1 MFYHISDKPDNNLL
15 RIFVLNL
22 SEWYNLVMAFLV
34 AFDIETTG
42 LDSRKDAII
51 EIGAVKFKDSRI
63 VAEYSTLVNPQRVIP
78 PEITSLTGI
87 TNEMV
92 IKAPLLSAIMQE
104 IQDFVGDCPV
114 VGHNIQFDL
123 GFLYQANVLYDVQAV
138 DTYEIAAVLMPLATR
153 YNLSGLCQQLN
164 IPNLGSH
171 RALNDAKM
179 TQLLFLELYDQAME
193 LPLEIVAEIV
203 RLAEPIEWDG
213 YWFFQNLLK
222 AKIRKQPIQPKYQI
236 NQNLY
241 QGLYSGMDLLEQP
254 LKPKSDP
261 ELLDVDELCAIL
273 EPTGKFSSYF
283 KNYEYRPQQVEMLR
297 NIALSF
303 NQQNHLMVEAGTGTG
318 KSFAYLIP
326 SAFWALQNEQRVVI
340 STNTIALQDQ
350 LINKD
355 IPDLCSAL
363 DIPLRAIVMKGRANY
378 LCPRRLESFR
388 YRGPQNKEEMRVLG
402 KMIVWLYKGGDG
414 DRSRLNLNSPAE
426 REVWLQLNADDEK
439 CNPENCM
446 ARTGGLCPFYQVRQ
460 AAQSAHILVVNH
472 ALLLSDVVTGS
483 RVLPAYDYLIVDEGH
498 HLENAT
504 TSTLSYRITQTDML
518 RMLRELG
525 GISSGVLGRLA
536 AAIKNVIKPSQF
548 ASVVSVF
555 QRITDLSFQLEQSW
569 NTFFSHI
576 TDFLASERDFQPIGI
591 YGQQVRIVP
600 ATRTLPDWSNVEV
613 SFDTAHE
620 TYKFLNNLVN
630 QFLKDLGDLELPE
643 TEDLEEAIGS
653 LSFNHQRMTEIGDYL
668 YPMILN
674 PDPDYIYWIEQN
686 PEASRVVLQIAPLQ
700 VGNLMEKYLWHEKSS
715 IILTSATLTTQSEF
729 DYIRSRLNADEAEE
743 LIVGSPFDFE
753 NSAMLYLANDIPE
766 PVQASAY
773 QRMIEDS
780 LMRLA
785 KSTGGKMLVLFT
797 SYMQLKKTSKAI
809 SQRLNDADIHVY
821 EQGEGASANTLLE
834 IFRDSERAI
843 LLGTRAFWEGVDI
856 PGSALSV
863 LVITKLPFAVPSDP
877 IVAAR
882 SETFD
887 DPFSDYSIPEAIL
900 TFRQGFGRLIRT
912 QSDRGIVVVLDR
924 RILSKNYG
932 RYFIDSLP
940 ACHVVTAS
948 IAELPRHAVRWLNL

>member
-1 MFYHISDKPDNNLL
+1 M
-15 RIFVLNL
+15 
-22 SEWYNLVMAFLV
+22 
-34 AFDIETTG
+34 
-42 LDSRKDAII
+42 
-51 EIGAVKFKDSRI
+51 
-63 VAEYSTLVNPQRVIP
+63 
-78 PEITSLTGI
+78 
-87 TNEMV
+87 
-92 IKAPLLSAIMQE
+92 
-104 IQDFVGDCPV
+104 
-114 VGHNIQFDL
+114 
-123 GFLYQANVLYDVQAV
+123 
-138 DTYEIAAVLMPLATR
+138 
-153 YNLSGLCQQLN
+153 
-164 IPNLGSH
+164 
-171 RALNDAKM
+171 
-179 TQLLFLELYDQAME
+179 
-193 LPLEIVAEIV
+193 
-203 RLAEPIEWDG
+203 
-213 YWFFQNLLK
+213 
-222 AKIRKQPIQPKYQI
+222 
-236 NQNLY
+236 
-241 QGLYSGMDLLEQP
+241 
-254 LKPKSDP
+254 
-261 ELLDVDELCAIL
+261 
-273 EPTGKFSSYF
+273 
-283 KNYEYRPQQVEMLR
+283 
-297 NIALSF
+297 
-303 NQQNHLMVEAGTGTG
+303 
-318 KSFAYLIP
+318 
-326 SAFWALQNEQRVVI
+326 
-340 STNTIALQDQ
+340 
-350 LINKD
+350 
-355 IPDLCSAL
+355 
-363 DIPLRAIVMKGRANY
+363 
-378 LCPRRLESFR
+378 
-388 YRGPQNKEEMRVLG
+388 LG

-426 REVWLQLNADDEK
+426 REIWLQLNADDEN

-446 ARTGGLCPFYQVRQ
+446 ARTGGLCPFFQVRQ

-472 ALLLSDVVTGS
+472 ALLLSDEVIGS
-483 RVLPAYDYLIVDEGH
+483 RVLPAYNYLIVDEGH

-504 TSTLSYRITQTDML
+504 TSALSYRITQTEML
-518 RMLRELG
+518 RMLCELG

-576 TDFLASERDFQPIGI
+576 TDFLESERDFQPIGI

-600 ATRTLPDWSNVEV
+600 ATRTLHGWSVIEK
-613 SFDTAHE
+613 SFFSAHK
-620 TYKFLNNLVN
+620 TYKLLNDLVSEFLNKKLGK
-630 QFLKDLGDLELPE
+630 LKLRENK
-643 TEDLEEAIGS
+643 DLEEAIGS
-653 LSFNHQRMTEIGDYL
+653 LSFIHQRMTEIGDYL

-674 PDPDYIYWIEQN
+674 PDKGYIYWIEQN
-686 PEASRVVLQIAPLQ
+686 PEASSIVFQIAPLQ
-700 VGNLMEKYLWHEKSS
+700 VGDLMEKYLWHEKSS
-715 IILTSATLTTQSEF
+715 IILTSATLTTQSKF
-729 DYIRSRLNADEAEE
+729 DYIRSRLNGDEAEE

-753 NSAMLYLANDIPE
+753 NSAMLYLPNDIPE

-773 QRMIEDS
+773 QRMVEDS

-877 IVAAR
+877 IVEAR
-882 SETFD
+882 SKTFD
-887 DPFSDYSIPEAIL
+887 DPFSEYSIPEAIL

-924 RILSKNYG
+924 RILSKKYG